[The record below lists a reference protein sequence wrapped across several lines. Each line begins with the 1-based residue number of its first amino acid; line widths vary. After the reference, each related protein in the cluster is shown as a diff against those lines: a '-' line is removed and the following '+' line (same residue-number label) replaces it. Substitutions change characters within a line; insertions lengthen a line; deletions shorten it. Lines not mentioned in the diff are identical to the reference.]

1 MVTTLNLRDHLGRS
15 LTNVTP
21 GTSDATDHLGRDI
34 VTGDLDF
41 VARDLIST
49 TWAISTAYS
58 LGDYVDLSGGELLV
72 ATEGGTSDG
81 ASEPTAPAYGAT
93 VVDATVTWRRVL

>member
-1 MVTTLNLRDHLGRS
+1 MVTTLNLRDHLGRL
-15 LTNVTP
+15 LTNATP
-21 GTSDATDHLGRDI
+21 GTSDATDHMGRDI

-49 TWAISTAYS
+49 TWAVATAYA

-72 ATEGGTSDG
+72 ATVAGTSH
-81 ASEPTAPAYGAT
+81 ATVEPTAPAYGAT
-93 VVDATVTWRRVL
+93 VVDEGVTWRRVF